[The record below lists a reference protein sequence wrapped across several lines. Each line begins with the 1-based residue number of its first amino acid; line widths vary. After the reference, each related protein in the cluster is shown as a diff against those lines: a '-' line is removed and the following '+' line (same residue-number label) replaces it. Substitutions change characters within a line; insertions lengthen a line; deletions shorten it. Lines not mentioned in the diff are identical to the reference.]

1 VSDTSYEHKSRIQKL
16 GIRAGQAVLL
26 VGVTDAHFISELQ
39 AAGARITRTATP
51 DLIFC
56 AVETRASLATL
67 ADLAQRMKSAGALW
81 TIRPKGSVAISESD
95 LLKAGRAA
103 ALVDVK
109 VVRFSETHTAN
120 KFVVPKKMRA

>member
-1 VSDTSYEHKSRIQKL
+1 MK
-16 GIRAGQAVLL
+16 AGQAVLL

-56 AVETRASLATL
+56 AVETRASLAKL
-67 ADLAQRMKSAGALW
+67 ADLAKRMKPAGALW
-81 TIRPKGSVAISESD
+81 TIRAKGPAAISESD
-95 LLKAGRAA
+95 VLKAGKAA
-103 ALVDVK
+103 RLVEVK

-120 KFVVPKKMRA
+120 KFVVPKKMRAYSILRKIRHFK